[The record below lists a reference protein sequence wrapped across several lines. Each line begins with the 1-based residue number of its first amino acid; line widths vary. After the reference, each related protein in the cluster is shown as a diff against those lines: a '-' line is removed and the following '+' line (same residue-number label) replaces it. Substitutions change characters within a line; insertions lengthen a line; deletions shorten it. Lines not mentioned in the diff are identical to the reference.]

1 MTNMFVLKMY
11 HACAEGRKTF
21 HSFCRLALFHIS
33 PPKMEPN
40 LSADLGEGGRTHT
53 SLLLSPQD
61 LFSKKQQLLDS
72 TGDELRALGSS
83 PPQWVGRQE
92 KNLFRL

>member
-1 MTNMFVLKMY
+1 MLVWRVEEHFIASAAW
-11 HACAEGRKTF
+11 HF
-21 HSFCRLALFHIS
+21 SIPP
-33 PPKMEPN
+33 PPKMEPHLN
-40 LSADLGEGGRTHT
+40 ADLGEGMRTDT

-92 KNLFRL
+92 KSLFRLYVLSGLQNI